1 MYMFI
6 VYSLSCK
13 TRLLE
18 SKGNSLQKLLSPLM
32 PVSLL
37 LQLSDL
43 VFASDAVIGG
53 IICIMGVFLM
63 TLWSSG
69 RIDVPVLQLHAEDD
83 RSFVTLLISDFQAQ
97 ASKKLVEAWIIFQ
110 MLMMTMAR
118 VIPLDLAMNLHM
130 AAVDAGKT
138 NIKMQV
144 WQLCMWT
151 IVCLCY

>member
-1 MYMFI
+1 MGLVLDSTFDKLAT
-6 VYSLSCK
+6 VVHRFHLVLPKGQHLSCRESSLLRYQLYGYSSYK

-63 TLWSSG
+63 TL
-69 RIDVPVLQLHAEDD
+69 
-83 RSFVTLLISDFQAQ
+83 
-97 ASKKLVEAWIIFQ
+97 
-110 MLMMTMAR
+110 
-118 VIPLDLAMNLHM
+118 
-130 AAVDAGKT
+130 
-138 NIKMQV
+138 
-144 WQLCMWT
+144 
-151 IVCLCY
+151 

>member
-1 MYMFI
+1 MQYQSELSHAKVVGKTPQLLYNYSLGKTLAPGLSFMYMFI

-63 TLWSSG
+63 TL
-69 RIDVPVLQLHAEDD
+69 
-83 RSFVTLLISDFQAQ
+83 
-97 ASKKLVEAWIIFQ
+97 
-110 MLMMTMAR
+110 
-118 VIPLDLAMNLHM
+118 
-130 AAVDAGKT
+130 
-138 NIKMQV
+138 
-144 WQLCMWT
+144 
-151 IVCLCY
+151 